1 MQSKGHRTILVA
13 QVSTAKKFRADVFLD
28 DESSDSNIS
37 SRSSDEISEDDSVE
51 SVDAAGDISVGE
63 ASQNINSNDYNV
75 GDFIGVEYAS
85 EKKSKK
91 IFIAQVTNTDED
103 ETLLEVINM
112 RRCRRTNM
120 FVFRPED
127 ECWVDVQT
135 QVKFKLDQPT
145 VDQREHY

>member
-1 MQSKGHRTILVA
+1 MLV
-13 QVSTAKKFRADVFLD
+13 SCRY
-28 DESSDSNIS
+28 
-37 SRSSDEISEDDSVE
+37 
-51 SVDAAGDISVGE
+51 AAGDISVGE
-63 ASQNINSNDYNV
+63 ASQNINSNDYKV

-112 RRCRRTNM
+112 RRCGRTNM

-127 ECWVDVQT
+127 KCWVDVQT
-135 QVKFKLDQPT
+135 QILSLINQ
-145 VDQREHY
+145 QWIRESIINFQIYLILYHEVPLMM